1 MQVKSSANVTERRRV
16 IIKKCK
22 AFYFTLFQPFLQVN
36 LCKAKMFTSPVYFS
50 LPIYFGAQRNRL
62 AKLENDSSKTSKSR
76 ICYGFSL
83 ICNHL

>member
-36 LCKAKMFTSPVYFS
+36 LCKAKMFTSPVYFFFTD
-50 LPIYFGAQRNRL
+50 IFWCATKQVG
-62 AKLENDSSKTSKSR
+62 ET
-76 ICYGFSL
+76 
-83 ICNHL
+83 